1 MGVCGIKWEGVER
14 RLPRRSPF
22 KEEIEHMFLGQYRHT
37 LDSKSR
43 LIIPARFRELL
54 FDGAY
59 IIRGLDDNLM
69 VMTKKTYESI
79 NKCIDEQSFTNPK
92 IRDLRRILFAGGD
105 IQSVDSAG
113 RILLPPYL
121 KEEAGIDSEAVI
133 VGAGNYFEIWSPER
147 WAAKTAQIQNSEANE
162 QMFAEFNIP
171 IG

>member
-1 MGVCGIKWEGVER
+1 
-14 RLPRRSPF
+14 
-22 KEEIEHMFLGQYRHT
+22 MFLGQYHHT

-59 IIRGLDDNLM
+59 IMRGLDKNLM
-69 VMTKKTYESI
+69 VMTKKSYEPI

-105 IQSVDSAG
+105 IQNVDSAG

-121 KEEAGIDSEAVI
+121 KEEAGIASEAVVI
-133 VGAGNYFEIWSPER
+133 GAGNYFEIWSPER
-147 WAAKTAQIQNSEANE
+147 WNAKSMQIQNPEANE